1 MTNDILYDIIEQTI
15 RHEFLVRPHQP
26 IATAAHH
33 IAQEVLTR
41 IDEHNLKVTYRNT
54 PYDGEISD
62 EYDELE

>member
-1 MTNDILYDIIEQTI
+1 MTDDILYDIIEQTI

-33 IAQEVLTR
+33 IAREVISR
-41 IDEHNLKVTYRNT
+41 IDEHNLEVKYRPT
-54 PYDGEISD
+54 PYDGKISD